1 MKLRRIKIGLLG
13 VSGVVYRIHVIIIQS
28 VFFYALTG
36 QWKWAIST
44 SIIWNIL
51 NTLLYYNYHF
61 WFAKM
66 FVLGK
71 GKA

>member
-1 MKLRRIKIGLLG
+1 MRKIKVGVLG
-13 VSGVVYRIHVIIIQS
+13 VSGLVYRIHVIIVQS
-28 VFFYALTG
+28 IFFYVITG

-44 SIIWNIL
+44 SIIWNLL

-71 GKA
+71 GTEK